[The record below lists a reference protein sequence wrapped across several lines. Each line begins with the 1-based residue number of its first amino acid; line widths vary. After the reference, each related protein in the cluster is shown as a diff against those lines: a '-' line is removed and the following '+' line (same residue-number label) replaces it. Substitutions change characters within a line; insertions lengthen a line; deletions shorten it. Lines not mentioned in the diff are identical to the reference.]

1 MDRIK
6 RISFE
11 VLEAHKS
18 KFGEDFVENKKALN
32 EIAIVRSKGLKN
44 KVAGYITRFL
54 KKQIRE
60 DKIKHDRSGMDYS
73 NVEEQESTLDI
84 TESGEIDE
92 SGLYVM
98 RRHRDLA
105 HIYGDAPEAV
115 SSSADYVRRHF
126 EVVSAHLENSDYL
139 MPQGFSLADIL
150 LMSCLDWARAYGIEL
165 SPSLL
170 AFQENVSHRPA
181 LKRAK
186 KTNYAVEI

>member
-11 VLEAHKS
+11 VLDAHKS

-44 KVAGYITRFL
+44 KVAGYITRFI

-84 TESGEIDE
+84 TESGEEITLTNE
-92 SGLYVM
+92 EVET
-98 RRHRDLA
+98 
-105 HIYGDAPEAV
+105 IV
-115 SSSADYVRRHF
+115 SST
-126 EVVSAHLENSDYL
+126 
-139 MPQGFSLADIL
+139 
-150 LMSCLDWARAYGIEL
+150 
-165 SPSLL
+165 PSVD
-170 AFQENVSHRPA
+170 E
-181 LKRAK
+181 
-186 KTNYAVEI
+186 KTE

>member
-73 NVEEQESTLDI
+73 NVEEQEST
-84 TESGEIDE
+84 
-92 SGLYVM
+92 
-98 RRHRDLA
+98 
-105 HIYGDAPEAV
+105 
-115 SSSADYVRRHF
+115 
-126 EVVSAHLENSDYL
+126 
-139 MPQGFSLADIL
+139 
-150 LMSCLDWARAYGIEL
+150 
-165 SPSLL
+165 
-170 AFQENVSHRPA
+170 
-181 LKRAK
+181 
-186 KTNYAVEI
+186 